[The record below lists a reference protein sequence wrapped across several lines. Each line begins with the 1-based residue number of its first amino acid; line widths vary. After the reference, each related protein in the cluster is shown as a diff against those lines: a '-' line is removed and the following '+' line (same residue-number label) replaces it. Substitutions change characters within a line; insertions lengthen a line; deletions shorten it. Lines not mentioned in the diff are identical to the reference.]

1 MEIIVSNN
9 LNEHIDLPAISLRK
23 TLEKLFGDEQ
33 YERTQHINF
42 VVKLLSSQQ
51 TDNFLVGL
59 NLDYF
64 DIDVDFDSQL
74 PTPPVIAF
82 TKKVKISD
90 LPITSY
96 INSIAQLPE
105 SQTHAKNWNI
115 LVLKAAIYLIA
126 LPELKPEL
134 FKQAHTE
141 HFNTIKRL
149 FQRFRNANKNL
160 VTEKKYQN
168 TEEYQRLWNTY
179 LQDPTLSLEQFIQY
193 LITLDKD
200 ELPEFDR
207 NLLNDI
213 RVTFNYVLKNKA
225 KIARASIGTQLQHQ
239 FLDEEQFI
247 EESVE
252 IKKSAKSKAL
262 NIETLIDEPV
272 SRQIVVN
279 PTHVTPLAAHSETI
293 QSYVLPLVAKHIQR
307 KEHLLTSSSFFPN
320 PSSVNHL
327 LKRLH
332 VDYSEHQNKSALI
345 LILAF
350 LTGNS
355 VNEWLYIESKRAK
368 KLNNRQELLHKN
380 DQFFLRSK
388 FNIFENRNFK
398 YSDSLLNQT
407 IYLDIPI
414 PNLFIED
421 LRKMD
426 SVSID
431 DIQQYLRK
439 LRQELLIPK
448 LSVVKVSSL
457 LHHTVLEKTGNKQLA
472 DLVAGIDANQS
483 SSISYCHQN
492 IPRLHAQYLDILKS
506 LCTDIVRKYESGVTT
521 SPSDS
526 TLYFGSRKA
535 PKPQVIT
542 EIFAV
547 LKFNIFS
554 QAEDDLISIFNHYNI
569 WLWHILLLFTA
580 ARPVAEFPGFL
591 KNFNLKRQILMVSD
605 KEVGGRNGFGR
616 LIPLCPFLVEEIKK
630 FLNFLEYFLIQIMM
644 SQPALSEVIQQ
655 IKMSKLPLLGIIQN
669 NDWIPLSPSSVKKFH
684 PELGLDHANWHRH
697 TARAFLTHKVSE
709 PEILALFGHELMQ
722 QEAAHPFSSLSLS
735 QFSKIADVLE
745 QMKTYFKITGVEVDV
760 LTQ

>member
-1 MEIIVSNN
+1 MSNN
-9 LNEHIDLPAISLRK
+9 LNEHIDLPVISLRK

>member
-1 MEIIVSNN
+1 MSNY
-9 LNEHIDLPAISLRK
+9 LNEYIDLPVISLQK

-33 YERTQHINF
+33 FERTQHINF

-51 TDNFLVGL
+51 ADNFLDGL

-64 DIDVDFDSQL
+64 NVDVEFQSNL
-74 PTPPVIAF
+74 PKPSLISF
-82 TKKVKISD
+82 SKKVKISN

-96 INSIAQLPE
+96 INSVAQLSA
-105 SQTHAKNWNI
+105 SQTHAQHWNI

-141 HFNTIKRL
+141 HFNTVKRL
-149 FQRFRNANKNL
+149 FQRFRTANKNL
-160 VTEKKYQN
+160 DTEKKYQN
-168 TEEYQRLWNTY
+168 TKEYQRLWSTY
-179 LQDPTLSLEQFIQY
+179 LQDPTQSLERFIQH
-193 LITLDKD
+193 LITLDTA

-213 RVTFNYVLKNKA
+213 RITFNYVLKNKA
-225 KIARASIGTQLQHQ
+225 KIARASIDTQLEHQ

-247 EESVE
+247 EESIE
-252 IKKSAKSKAL
+252 IKKGAKSKAQ
-262 NIETLIDEPV
+262 NIETLIDEPIN
-272 SRQIVVN
+272 RQIVVN
-279 PTHVTPLAAHSETI
+279 PTDVTPLAAHSETS

-345 LILAF
+345 LMLAF

-355 VNEWLYIESKRAK
+355 VNEWLYIQSKRAK
-368 KLNNRQELLHKN
+368 KLNNRQKLIYKN
-380 DQFFLRSK
+380 DQFFLNSH
-388 FNIFENRNFK
+388 FNVFENRNFE
-398 YSDSLLNQT
+398 YSDNLLNQT

-426 SVSID
+426 SVSFD

-457 LHHTVLEKTGNKQLA
+457 LHHTVLAKTGNKQLA
-472 DLVAGIDANQS
+472 DLMTGIDANQS
-483 SSISYCHQN
+483 SSVSYCHQN
-492 IPRLHAQYLDILKS
+492 IPRLHAQYVDILKS
-506 LCTDIVRKYESGVTT
+506 LCADVASTYESCV
-521 SPSDS
+521 PSLPDS
-526 TLYFGSRKA
+526 IIHFGSRKA

-554 QAEDDLISIFNHYNI
+554 QAEDDLIAIYNHYNI
-569 WLWHILLLFTA
+569 WMWHILLLFTA

-605 KEVGGRNGFGR
+605 KEVGGRNGFG
-616 LIPLCPFLVEEIKK
+616 
-630 FLNFLEYFLIQIMM
+630 
-644 SQPALSEVIQQ
+644 
-655 IKMSKLPLLGIIQN
+655 
-669 NDWIPLSPSSVKKFH
+669 
-684 PELGLDHANWHRH
+684 
-697 TARAFLTHKVSE
+697 
-709 PEILALFGHELMQ
+709 
-722 QEAAHPFSSLSLS
+722 
-735 QFSKIADVLE
+735 
-745 QMKTYFKITGVEVDV
+745 
-760 LTQ
+760 

>member
-1 MEIIVSNN
+1 MSND
-9 LNEHIDLPAISLRK
+9 LNEHFDLPMISIKR
-23 TLEKLFGDEQ
+23 TIEKLFGDEQ
-33 YERTQHINF
+33 FERAQHINF
-42 VVKLLSSQQ
+42 VIELLSSQH
-51 TDNFLVGL
+51 TDNCLDGL
-59 NLDYF
+59 NLDCF
-64 DIDVDFDSQL
+64 DIDVEFQSNL
-74 PTPPVIAF
+74 PKPSVISF
-82 TKKVKISD
+82 SKKVKISD

-96 INSIAQLPE
+96 INSISQLSE

-141 HFNTIKRL
+141 HFNTVKRL
-149 FQRFRNANKNL
+149 FQRFRTANKNL
-160 VTEKKYQN
+160 DTEKKYQN
-168 TEEYQRLWNTY
+168 TQEYQRLWSTY
-179 LQDPTLSLEQFIQY
+179 LQDPTQSLEQFIQH
-193 LITLDKD
+193 LITLDTD

-213 RVTFNYVLKNKA
+213 RITFNYVLKNKA
-225 KIARASIGTQLQHQ
+225 KIARASIDTQLQHQ

-247 EESVE
+247 EESIE
-252 IKKSAKSKAL
+252 IKKGAKSKAL
-262 NIETLIDEPV
+262 NIETLIDEPIN
-272 SRQIVVN
+272 RQIVVN
-279 PTHVTPLAAHSETI
+279 PTDVTPLAAHSETS

-345 LILAF
+345 LMLAF

-355 VNEWLYIESKRAK
+355 VNEWLYIQSKRAK
-368 KLNNRQELLHKN
+368 KLNNRQKLIYKN
-380 DQFFLRSK
+380 DQVFLNSH
-388 FNIFENRNFK
+388 FNVFENRNFE
-398 YSDSLLNQT
+398 YSDNLLNQT

-426 SVSID
+426 SVSFD

-457 LHHTVLEKTGNKQLA
+457 LHHTVLAKTGNKQLA
-472 DLVAGIDANQS
+472 DLITGIDANQS
-483 SSISYCHQN
+483 SSVSYCHQN
-492 IPRLHAQYLDILKS
+492 IPRLHAQYIDILKS
-506 LCTDIVRKYESGVTT
+506 LCADVASIYESYTAIT
-521 SPSDS
+521 PPDEN
-526 TLYFGSRKA
+526 LNFGSRKA
-535 PKPQVIT
+535 PKPQIIT

-554 QAEDDLISIFNHYNI
+554 QAEDDLIAIYNHYNI
-569 WLWHILLLFTA
+569 WMWHILLLFTA

-605 KEVGGRNGFGR
+605 KEAGGRNGFGR
-616 LIPLCPFLVEEIKK
+616 LIPLCSFLVEEIKK
-630 FLNFLEYFLIQIMM
+630 FLKFLEYFSTQIMM
-644 SQPALSEVIQQ
+644 SHPALNGVIQQ
-655 IKMSKLPLLGIIQN
+655 IEASKLPFLGIIQ
-669 NDWIPLSPSSVKKFH
+669 DDEWKPLSPSTVKNFH

-697 TARAFLTHKVSE
+697 TARAFLTHKITE

-745 QMKTYFKITGVEVDV
+745 QMKTYFKITGVEAHVI
-760 LTQ
+760 TQ

>member
-1 MEIIVSNN
+1 MSNN

>member
-1 MEIIVSNN
+1 MSND
-9 LNEHIDLPAISLRK
+9 LNEHFDLPMISIKR
-23 TLEKLFGDEQ
+23 TIEKLFGDEQ
-33 YERTQHINF
+33 FERAQHINF
-42 VVKLLSSQQ
+42 VIELLSSQQ
-51 TDNFLVGL
+51 TDNCLDGL
-59 NLDYF
+59 NLDCF
-64 DIDVDFDSQL
+64 DIDVEFQSNL
-74 PTPPVIAF
+74 PKPSVISF
-82 TKKVKISD
+82 NKKVKISD

-96 INSIAQLPE
+96 VNSISQLSE

-126 LPELKPEL
+126 LPELKPDL
-134 FKQAHTE
+134 FKQAHAE
-141 HFNTIKRL
+141 HFNTVKRL
-149 FQRFRNANKNL
+149 FQRFRTANKNL
-160 VTEKKYQN
+160 DTEKKYHN
-168 TEEYQRLWNTY
+168 TEEYKRLWNVY
-179 LQDPTLSLEQFIQY
+179 LKDLTLSLEQFIQH
-193 LITLDKD
+193 LITLDTD

-213 RVTFNYVLKNKA
+213 RITFNYVLKNKA
-225 KIARASIGTQLQHQ
+225 KIARASIDTQLQYQ

-247 EESVE
+247 EESIE
-252 IKKSAKSKAL
+252 IKKGASPKAL
-262 NIETLIDEPV
+262 SIETLIDEPLH
-272 SRQIVVN
+272 RQIVVN
-279 PTHVTPLAAHSETI
+279 PTDVTPLAAHSETSQNYI
-293 QSYVLPLVAKHIQR
+293 LPLVAKHIQR

-320 PSSVNHL
+320 PSSMNHL

-345 LILAF
+345 LMLAF

-355 VNEWLYIESKRAK
+355 VNEWLYIQSKRAK
-368 KLNNRQELLHKN
+368 KLNNRQKLIYKN
-380 DQFFLRSK
+380 DQFFLNSH
-388 FNIFENRNFK
+388 FNVFENRNFA
-398 YSDSLLNQT
+398 YSDNLLNQT

-426 SVSID
+426 SVSFD

-457 LHHTVLEKTGNKQLA
+457 LHHTVLAKTGNKQLA
-472 DLVAGIDANQS
+472 DLITGIDANQS
-483 SSISYCHQN
+483 SSVSYCHQN
-492 IPRLHAQYLDILKS
+492 IPRLHAQYIDILKS
-506 LCTDIVRKYESGVTT
+506 LCADVASTYESCV
-521 SPSDS
+521 PSLPAS
-526 TLYFGSRKA
+526 IIHFGSRKA

-554 QAEDDLISIFNHYNI
+554 QAEDDLIAIYNHYNI
-569 WLWHILLLFTA
+569 WMWHILLLFTA

-616 LIPLCPFLVEEIKK
+616 LIPLCSFLVEEIKK

>member
-1 MEIIVSNN
+1 MSEYSPNHQNAADIPRVS
-9 LNEHIDLPAISLRK
+9 LK
-23 TLEKLFGDEQ
+23 QTLEKLFGNEQ
-33 YERTQHINF
+33 FNRAEHIQYIAD
-42 VVKLLSSQQ
+42 LLTLHP
-51 TDNFLVGL
+51 TDQYLKEL
-59 NLDYF
+59 NLDLL
-64 DIDVDFDSQL
+64 DFDLQTNSVVARPAAL
-74 PTPPVIAF
+74 VSSRKHTVSATPV
-82 TKKVKISD
+82 TWYV
-90 LPITSY
+90 
-96 INSIAQLPE
+96 NSIAQL
-105 SQTHAKNWNI
+105 AKSEENALTWNI

-126 LPELKPEL
+126 LPELKPDL
-134 FKQAHTE
+134 FKQAHAE
-141 HFNTIKRL
+141 HFNTVKRL
-149 FQRFRNANKNL
+149 FQRFRTANKNL
-160 VTEKKYQN
+160 DTEKKYHN
-168 TEEYQRLWNTY
+168 TEEYKRLWKVY
-179 LQDPTLSLEQFIQY
+179 LKDLTLSLEQFIQH
-193 LITLDKD
+193 LITLDTD

-213 RVTFNYVLKNKA
+213 RITFNYVLKNKA
-225 KIARASIGTQLQHQ
+225 KIARASIDTQLQHQ

-247 EESVE
+247 EESIE
-252 IKKSAKSKAL
+252 IKKGAKSKAL
-262 NIETLIDEPV
+262 NIETLIDEPIN
-272 SRQIVVN
+272 RQIVVN
-279 PTHVTPLAAHSETI
+279 PTHVTPLAAHSETS

-307 KEHLLTSSSFFPN
+307 KEHLLTSSGFFPN

-345 LILAF
+345 LMLAF

-355 VNEWLYIESKRAK
+355 VNEWLYIQSKRAK
-368 KLNNRQELLHKN
+368 NLNNRQKLIHKN
-380 DQFFLRSK
+380 DQFFLSSK
-388 FNIFENRNFK
+388 FNVFENRDFE
-398 YSDSLLNQT
+398 YSKSLLNQT

-426 SVSID
+426 SVSFE

-457 LHHTVLEKTGNKQLA
+457 LHHTVLAKTGNKQLA
-472 DLVAGIDANQS
+472 DLITGIDANQS
-483 SSISYCHQN
+483 SSVSYCHQN
-492 IPRLHAQYLDILKS
+492 IPQLHAQYVDILKS
-506 LCTDIVRKYESGVTT
+506 LCADVANTYESCV
-521 SPSDS
+521 PSLPDS
-526 TLYFGSRKA
+526 IIHFGSRKA

-554 QAEDDLISIFNHYNI
+554 QAEDDLIAIYNHYNI
-569 WLWHILLLFTA
+569 WMWHTLLLFTA

-616 LIPLCPFLVEEIKK
+616 LIPLCSFLVEEIKK
-630 FLNFLEYFLIQIMM
+630 FLKFLEYFSTQIMM
-644 SQPALSEVIQQ
+644 SHPALSDVIQQ
-655 IKMSKLPLLGIIQN
+655 IEASKLPFLGIIQ
-669 NDWIPLSPSSVKKFH
+669 DDEWKPLSPSTVKDFH

-697 TARAFLTHKVSE
+697 TARAFLTHKITE

-735 QFSKIADVLE
+735 QFSKIANVLE
-745 QMKTYFKITGVEVDV
+745 QMKDQFKISGIEVNV
-760 LTQ
+760 IIQ

>member
-1 MEIIVSNN
+1 MICQ
-9 LNEHIDLPAISLRK
+9 LFHCKK

-33 YERTQHINF
+33 FERTQHINF
-42 VVKLLSSQQ
+42 VLKLLSSQQ

-64 DIDVDFDSQL
+64 DIDIEFDSQL
-74 PTPPVIAF
+74 PTPPVIPF
-82 TKKVKISD
+82 TKKVKVSD
-90 LPITSY
+90 LSITSY
-96 INSIAQLPE
+96 INSIAQLPA
-105 SQTHAKNWNI
+105 SHTHAKNWNI

-141 HFNTIKRL
+141 HFNTVKRL
-149 FQRFRNANKNL
+149 FQRFRTANKNL
-160 VTEKKYQN
+160 DTEKKYQN
-168 TEEYQRLWNTY
+168 TQEYQRLWSTY
-179 LQDPTLSLEQFIQY
+179 LQDPTQSLEQFIQH
-193 LITLDKD
+193 LITLDTH

-213 RVTFNYVLKNKA
+213 RITFNYILKNKA
-225 KIARASIGTQLQHQ
+225 KIARASIDTQLQHQ

-247 EESVE
+247 EESIE
-252 IKKSAKSKAL
+252 IKKGAKSKAL
-262 NIETLIDEPV
+262 NIETLIDEPIN
-272 SRQIVVN
+272 RQIVVN
-279 PTHVTPLAAHSETI
+279 PTDVTPLAAYSETS

-332 VDYSEHQNKSALI
+332 MDYSEHQNKSALI

-472 DLVAGIDANQS
+472 DLVTGIDANQS
-483 SSISYCHQN
+483 SSVSYCHQN

>member
-1 MEIIVSNN
+1 MSND
-9 LNEHIDLPAISLRK
+9 LNEHFDLPMISIKR
-23 TLEKLFGDEQ
+23 TIEKLFGDEQ
-33 YERTQHINF
+33 FERAQHINF
-42 VVKLLSSQQ
+42 VIKLLSSQQ
-51 TDNFLVGL
+51 TDNCLDGL
-59 NLDYF
+59 NLDCF
-64 DIDVDFDSQL
+64 DIDVEFQSNL
-74 PTPPVIAF
+74 PKPSVISF
-82 TKKVKISD
+82 NKKVKISD

-96 INSIAQLPE
+96 VNSISQLSE

-134 FKQAHTE
+134 FKQAYTE

-160 VTEKKYQN
+160 DTEKKYQN
-168 TEEYQRLWNTY
+168 TEEYKRLWNVY
-179 LQDPTLSLEQFIQY
+179 LKDLTLSLEQFIQH
-193 LITLDKD
+193 LITLDTD

-213 RVTFNYVLKNKA
+213 RITFNYVLKNKA
-225 KIARASIGTQLQHQ
+225 KIARASIDTQLQYQ

-247 EESVE
+247 EESIE
-252 IKKSAKSKAL
+252 IKKGASPKAL
-262 NIETLIDEPV
+262 SIETLIDEPLH
-272 SRQIVVN
+272 RQIVVN
-279 PTHVTPLAAHSETI
+279 PTDVTPLAAHSETSQNYI
-293 QSYVLPLVAKHIQR
+293 LPLVAKHIQR

-320 PSSVNHL
+320 PSSMNHL

-345 LILAF
+345 LMLAF

-355 VNEWLYIESKRAK
+355 VNEWLYIQSKRAK
-368 KLNNRQELLHKN
+368 KLNNRQKLIYKN
-380 DQFFLRSK
+380 DQFFLNSH
-388 FNIFENRNFK
+388 FNVFENRNFE
-398 YSDSLLNQT
+398 YSDNLLNQT

-426 SVSID
+426 SVSFD

-457 LHHTVLEKTGNKQLA
+457 LHHTVLAKTGNKQLA
-472 DLVAGIDANQS
+472 DLITGIDANQS
-483 SSISYCHQN
+483 SSVSYCHQN
-492 IPRLHAQYLDILKS
+492 IPRLHAQYIDILKS
-506 LCTDIVRKYESGVTT
+506 LCADVASTYESCV
-521 SPSDS
+521 PSLPDS
-526 TLYFGSRKA
+526 ITDFGSRKA

-554 QAEDDLISIFNHYNI
+554 QAEDDLILIFNHYNI

-616 LIPLCPFLVEEIKK
+616 LIPLCSFLVEEIKK
-630 FLNFLEYFLIQIMM
+630 FLKFLEYFSIQIAMNY
-644 SQPALSEVIQQ
+644 PLLSDVIQQ
-655 IKMSKLPLLGIIQN
+655 IETSKLPLLGIIQN
-669 NDWIPLSPSSVKKFH
+669 NKWTPLRPSTVKDLY
-684 PELGLDHANWHRH
+684 PELGLAHENWHRH
-697 TARAFLTHKVSE
+697 TARAFLTHKFSE

-745 QMKTYFKITGVEVDV
+745 QMKTYFKITGVEAHVI
-760 LTQ
+760 TQ

>member
-1 MEIIVSNN
+1 MFNE
-9 LNEHIDLPAISLRK
+9 LNEHIDLPVISLQK
-23 TLEKLFGDEQ
+23 TIEKLFGDEQ
-33 YERTQHINF
+33 YERAQHINF
-42 VVKLLSSQQ
+42 VIELLSSQQ
-51 TDNFLVGL
+51 TDNFLDGL

-64 DIDVDFDSQL
+64 DIDVEFDSQL
-74 PTPPVIAF
+74 PKPAVIAF

-96 INSIAQLPE
+96 INSITQLSEAQI
-105 SQTHAKNWNI
+105 HAQHWNI

-141 HFNTIKRL
+141 HFNTVKRL
-149 FQRFRNANKNL
+149 FQRFRTANKNL
-160 VTEKKYQN
+160 DIEKKYQN
-168 TEEYQRLWNTY
+168 TEEYQRLWSTY
-179 LQDPTLSLEQFIQY
+179 LQDPTQSLEQFIQH
-193 LITLDKD
+193 LITLDTD

-213 RVTFNYVLKNKA
+213 RITFNYVLKNKA
-225 KIARASIGTQLQHQ
+225 KIARASIDTQLQHQ

-247 EESVE
+247 EESIE
-252 IKKSAKSKAL
+252 IKKGAKSKAL
-262 NIETLIDEPV
+262 NIETLIDEPIN
-272 SRQIVVN
+272 RQIVVN
-279 PTHVTPLAAHSETI
+279 PTDVTPLAAHSETS

-345 LILAF
+345 LMLAF

-355 VNEWLYIESKRAK
+355 VNEWLYIQSKRAK
-368 KLNNRQELLHKN
+368 NLNNRQKMINKN
-380 DQFFLRSK
+380 DQFFLSSK
-388 FNIFENRNFK
+388 FNVFENRDFE
-398 YSDSLLNQT
+398 YSTSLLNQT

-426 SVSID
+426 SVSFD

-448 LSVVKVSSL
+448 LSVIKVSSL
-457 LHHTVLEKTGNKQLA
+457 LHHTVLAKTGNKQLA
-472 DLVAGIDANQS
+472 DLITGIDANQS
-483 SSISYCHQN
+483 SSVSYCHQN
-492 IPRLHAQYLDILKS
+492 ILRLHAQYIDILKS
-506 LCTDIVRKYESGVTT
+506 LCADVASIYESYTAIT
-521 SPSDS
+521 PPDEN
-526 TLYFGSRKA
+526 LNFGSRKA
-535 PKPQVIT
+535 PKPKVIT
-542 EIFAV
+542 DIFAV

-569 WLWHILLLFTA
+569 WMWHILLLFTA

-591 KNFNLKRQILMVSD
+591 KNFNLNRKILMVSD

-616 LIPLCPFLVEEIKK
+616 VIPLCPFLVEEIKK
-630 FLNFLEYFLIQIMM
+630 FLNFLEYFSIQIMM
-644 SQPALSEVIQQ
+644 NHSHLHDLIQQ
-655 IKMSKLPLLGIIQN
+655 IKKSKLPLLGIIQDN
-669 NDWIPLSPSSVKKFH
+669 EWTPLSPSKVKAFN
-684 PELGLDHANWHRH
+684 PVLGLDHANWHRH
-697 TARAFLTHKVSE
+697 TARAFLTHKIAE

-745 QMKTYFKITGVEVDV
+745 QMKSHFKISGIEVHV
-760 LTQ
+760 ITQ

>member
-1 MEIIVSNN
+1 MSND
-9 LNEHIDLPAISLRK
+9 LNEHIDLTVISLQK

-33 YERTQHINF
+33 FERTQHINF
-42 VVKLLSSQQ
+42 VLKLLSSQQ

-64 DIDVDFDSQL
+64 DIDIKFDSQL
-74 PTPPVIAF
+74 PTPPVIPF

-96 INSIAQLPE
+96 VNSISQLSE

-126 LPELKPEL
+126 LPELKPDL

-141 HFNTIKRL
+141 HFNTVKRL
-149 FQRFRNANKNL
+149 FQRFRTANKNL
-160 VTEKKYQN
+160 DTEKKYQN
-168 TEEYQRLWNTY
+168 TQEYQRLWSTY
-179 LQDPTLSLEQFIQY
+179 LQDPTQSLEQFIQH
-193 LITLDKD
+193 LITLDTD

-213 RVTFNYVLKNKA
+213 RITFNYILKNKA
-225 KIARASIGTQLQHQ
+225 KIARASIDTQLQHQ

-247 EESVE
+247 EESIE
-252 IKKSAKSKAL
+252 IKKGAKSKAL
-262 NIETLIDEPV
+262 NIETLIDEPIN
-272 SRQIVVN
+272 RQIVVN
-279 PTHVTPLAAHSETI
+279 PTDVTPLAAHSETSQI
-293 QSYVLPLVAKHIQR
+293 YVLPLVAKHIQR

-345 LILAF
+345 LMLAF

-355 VNEWLYIESKRAK
+355 VNEWLYIQSKRAK
-368 KLNNRQELLHKN
+368 KLNNRQKLIYKN
-380 DQFFLRSK
+380 DQVFLNSH
-388 FNIFENRNFK
+388 FNVFENRNFE
-398 YSDSLLNQT
+398 YSDNLLNQT

-426 SVSID
+426 SVSFD

-457 LHHTVLEKTGNKQLA
+457 LHHTVLAKTGNKQLA
-472 DLVAGIDANQS
+472 DLITGIDANQS

-492 IPRLHAQYLDILKS
+492 IPRLHAQYIDILKS
-506 LCTDIVRKYESGVTT
+506 LCADVASIYESYTAIT
-521 SPSDS
+521 PPDEN
-526 TLYFGSRKA
+526 LNFGSRKA
-535 PKPQVIT
+535 PKPQIIT

-554 QAEDDLISIFNHYNI
+554 QAEDDLIAIYNHYNI
-569 WLWHILLLFTA
+569 WMWHILLLFTA

-616 LIPLCPFLVEEIKK
+616 LIPLCSFLVEEIKK
-630 FLNFLEYFLIQIMM
+630 FLKFLEYFSTQIMM
-644 SQPALSEVIQQ
+644 SHPALNDVIQQ
-655 IKMSKLPLLGIIQN
+655 IEASKLPFLGINQ
-669 NDWIPLSPSSVKKFH
+669 DDEWKPLSPSTVKNFH

-697 TARAFLTHKVSE
+697 TARAFLTHKITE

-735 QFSKIADVLE
+735 QFSKIANVLE
-745 QMKTYFKITGVEVDV
+745 QMKDQFKISGIEVHV
-760 LTQ
+760 IIQ

>member
-1 MEIIVSNN
+1 MSNS
-9 LNEHIDLPAISLRK
+9 LNEYIDLPVISLQK

-33 YERTQHINF
+33 FERTQHINF
-42 VVKLLSSQQ
+42 VLKLLSSQQ

-64 DIDVDFDSQL
+64 DIDIEFDSQL
-74 PTPPVIAF
+74 PTPPVIPF
-82 TKKVKISD
+82 TKKVKVSD
-90 LPITSY
+90 LSITSY
-96 INSIAQLPE
+96 INSIAQLPA
-105 SQTHAKNWNI
+105 SHTHAKNWNI

-141 HFNTIKRL
+141 HFNTVKRL
-149 FQRFRNANKNL
+149 FQRFRTANKNL
-160 VTEKKYQN
+160 DTEKKYQN
-168 TEEYQRLWNTY
+168 TQEYQRLWSTY
-179 LQDPTLSLEQFIQY
+179 LQDPTQSLEQFIQH
-193 LITLDKD
+193 LITLDTH

-213 RVTFNYVLKNKA
+213 RITFNYILKNKA
-225 KIARASIGTQLQHQ
+225 KIARASIDTQLQHQ

-247 EESVE
+247 EESIE
-252 IKKSAKSKAL
+252 IKKGAKSKAL
-262 NIETLIDEPV
+262 NIETLIDEPIN
-272 SRQIVVN
+272 RQIVVN
-279 PTHVTPLAAHSETI
+279 PTDVTPLAAYSETS

-332 VDYSEHQNKSALI
+332 MDYSEHQNKSALI

-472 DLVAGIDANQS
+472 DLVTGIDANQS

>member
-1 MEIIVSNN
+1 MSNY
-9 LNEHIDLPAISLRK
+9 LNEYIDLPVISLQK

-33 YERTQHINF
+33 FERTQHINF

-51 TDNFLVGL
+51 ADNFLDGL

-64 DIDVDFDSQL
+64 NVDVEFQSNL
-74 PTPPVIAF
+74 PKPSLISF
-82 TKKVKISD
+82 SKKVKISN

-96 INSIAQLPE
+96 INSVAQLSA
-105 SQTHAKNWNI
+105 SQTHAQHWNI

-141 HFNTIKRL
+141 HFNTVKRL
-149 FQRFRNANKNL
+149 FQRFRTANKNL
-160 VTEKKYQN
+160 DTEKKYQN
-168 TEEYQRLWNTY
+168 TKEYQRLWSTY
-179 LQDPTLSLEQFIQY
+179 LQDPTQSLERFIQH
-193 LITLDKD
+193 LITLDTA

-213 RVTFNYVLKNKA
+213 RITFNYVLKNKA
-225 KIARASIGTQLQHQ
+225 KIARASIDTQLEHQ

-247 EESVE
+247 EESIE
-252 IKKSAKSKAL
+252 IKKGAKSKAQ
-262 NIETLIDEPV
+262 NIETLIDEPIN
-272 SRQIVVN
+272 RQIVVN
-279 PTHVTPLAAHSETI
+279 PTDVTPLAAHSETS

-345 LILAF
+345 LMLAF

-355 VNEWLYIESKRAK
+355 VNEWLYIQSKRAK
-368 KLNNRQELLHKN
+368 KLNNRQKLIYKN
-380 DQFFLRSK
+380 DQFFLNSH
-388 FNIFENRNFK
+388 FNVFENRNFE
-398 YSDSLLNQT
+398 YSDNLLNQT

-426 SVSID
+426 SVSFD

-457 LHHTVLEKTGNKQLA
+457 LHHTVLAKTGNKQLA
-472 DLVAGIDANQS
+472 DLMTGIDANQS
-483 SSISYCHQN
+483 SSVSYCHQN
-492 IPRLHAQYLDILKS
+492 IPRLHAQYVDILKS
-506 LCTDIVRKYESGVTT
+506 LCADVASTYESCV
-521 SPSDS
+521 PSLPDS
-526 TLYFGSRKA
+526 IIHFGSRKA

-554 QAEDDLISIFNHYNI
+554 QAEDDLIAIYNHYSI
-569 WLWHILLLFTA
+569 WMWHILLLFTA

-616 LIPLCPFLVEEIKK
+616 LIPLCSFLVEEIKK
-630 FLNFLEYFLIQIMM
+630 FLKFLEYFSTQIMM
-644 SQPALSEVIQQ
+644 SHPALSDVIQQ
-655 IKMSKLPLLGIIQN
+655 IEASKLPFLGIIQ
-669 NDWIPLSPSSVKKFH
+669 DDEWKPLSPSTVKNFH

-697 TARAFLTHKVSE
+697 TARAFLTHKITE

-745 QMKTYFKITGVEVDV
+745 QMKTYFKITGVEAHVI
-760 LTQ
+760 TQ

>member
-1 MEIIVSNN
+1 MSND
-9 LNEHIDLPAISLRK
+9 LNEHIDLPVISLQK

-33 YERTQHINF
+33 FERTQHINF

-64 DIDVDFDSQL
+64 DIDVEFDSQL
-74 PTPPVIAF
+74 PTPPVIPF

-96 INSIAQLPE
+96 INSIAQLPA
-105 SQTHAKNWNI
+105 SHTHAKNWNI

-141 HFNTIKRL
+141 HFNTVKRL
-149 FQRFRNANKNL
+149 FQRFRTANKNL
-160 VTEKKYQN
+160 DTEKKYQN

-179 LQDPTLSLEQFIQY
+179 LQDLTLSLEQFIQH

-213 RVTFNYVLKNKA
+213 RITFNYILKNKA
-225 KIARASIGTQLQHQ
+225 KIARASIDTQLQHQ

-247 EESVE
+247 EESIE
-252 IKKSAKSKAL
+252 IRKGAKSKAL

-272 SRQIVVN
+272 DRQIVVD
-279 PTHVTPLAAHSETI
+279 PIRVTPLAAHSETS

-320 PSSVNHL
+320 PSSVEHL

-332 VDYSEHQNKSALI
+332 LDYSEHQNKSALI
-345 LILAF
+345 LMLTF

-355 VNEWLYIESKRAK
+355 VNEWLYIQSKKRAK
-368 KLNNRQELLHKN
+368 NLNTRQKLIHKN
-380 DQFFLRSK
+380 DQFFLSSK
-388 FNIFENRNFK
+388 FNVFENRDFE
-398 YSDSLLNQT
+398 YSDNLLNQT

-426 SVSID
+426 SVSLD
-431 DIQQYLRK
+431 EIQQYLRK
-439 LRQELLIPK
+439 LRQELFIPK

-457 LHHTVLEKTGNKQLA
+457 LHHTVLAKTGNKQLA
-472 DLVAGIDANQS
+472 DLITGIDANQS

-492 IPRLHAQYLDILKS
+492 IPQLYAQYIDILKS
-506 LCTDIVRKYESGVTT
+506 LCTDVASAYESYATI
-521 SPSDS
+521 SLSDAN
-526 TLYFGSRKA
+526 LNFGSRKA
-535 PKPQVIT
+535 PKSQVVT
-542 EIFAV
+542 EIFSV

-554 QAEDDLISIFNHYNI
+554 QAENDLISIFNHYNI

-591 KNFNLKRQILMVSD
+591 KSFNLKRQILMVSD

-616 LIPLCPFLVEEIKK
+616 LIPLCPFLVEEIRK
-630 FLNFLEYFLIQIMM
+630 FLHFLESFSTQILI
-644 SQPALSEVIQQ
+644 SQPALSDVIQQ
-655 IKMSKLPLLGIIQN
+655 IKMSELPLLGIIQN
-669 NDWIPLSPSSVKKFH
+669 NDWIPLRPSLVKKFH

-697 TARAFLTHKVSE
+697 TARAFLTYRSAE

-722 QEAAHPFSSLSLS
+722 QEAAHPLSSLSLF
-735 QFSKIADVLE
+735 QFSKIANVLE
-745 QMKTYFKITGVEVDV
+745 QMKTYFKITGIEVDV

>member
-1 MEIIVSNN
+1 VSND
-9 LNEHIDLPAISLRK
+9 LNENIDLPVISLQK

-33 YERTQHINF
+33 FERTQHINF

-51 TDNFLVGL
+51 TDNFLDGL

-64 DIDVDFDSQL
+64 NVDVEFQSNL
-74 PTPPVIAF
+74 PKPSLISF
-82 TKKVKISD
+82 SKKVKISN

-96 INSIAQLPE
+96 INSVAQLSA
-105 SQTHAKNWNI
+105 SQTHAQHWNI

-141 HFNTIKRL
+141 HFNTVKRL
-149 FQRFRNANKNL
+149 FQRFRTANKNL
-160 VTEKKYQN
+160 DTEKKYQN
-168 TEEYQRLWNTY
+168 TKEYQRLWSTY
-179 LQDPTLSLEQFIQY
+179 LQDPTQSLERFIQH
-193 LITLDKD
+193 LITLDTA

-213 RVTFNYVLKNKA
+213 RITFNYVLKNKA
-225 KIARASIGTQLQHQ
+225 KIARASIDTQLEHQ

-247 EESVE
+247 EESIE
-252 IKKSAKSKAL
+252 IKKGASPKAL
-262 NIETLIDEPV
+262 SIETLIDEPLH
-272 SRQIVVN
+272 RQIVVN
-279 PTHVTPLAAHSETI
+279 PTQATPLAAHSETSQNYI
-293 QSYVLPLVAKHIQR
+293 LPLVAKHIQR

-320 PSSVNHL
+320 PSSMNHL

-345 LILAF
+345 LMLAF

-355 VNEWLYIESKRAK
+355 VNEWLYIQKSKRAK
-368 KLNNRQELLHKN
+368 KLNNRQKLIYKN
-380 DQFFLRSK
+380 DQFFLNSH
-388 FNIFENRNFK
+388 FNVFENRNFE
-398 YSDSLLNQT
+398 YSDNLLNQT

-421 LRKMD
+421 LRKME
-426 SVSID
+426 SVSFNE
-431 DIQQYLRK
+431 IQQYLRR
-439 LRQELLIPK
+439 LRQELFIPK

-457 LHHTVLEKTGNKQLA
+457 LHHTILSKTGNKQLA
-472 DLVAGIDANQS
+472 DLMTGIDANQS
-483 SSISYCHQN
+483 SSVSYCHQN
-492 IPRLHAQYLDILKS
+492 IPRLHAQYVDILKS
-506 LCTDIVRKYESGVTT
+506 LCADVASTYESCV
-521 SPSDS
+521 PSLPDS
-526 TLYFGSRKA
+526 IIHFGSRKA

-554 QAEDDLISIFNHYNI
+554 QAEDDLIAIYNHYNI
-569 WLWHILLLFTA
+569 WMWHILLLFTA

-616 LIPLCPFLVEEIKK
+616 LIPLCSFLVEEIKK
-630 FLNFLEYFLIQIMM
+630 FLKFLEYFSIQIAMNY
-644 SQPALSEVIQQ
+644 PLLNDVIQQ
-655 IKMSKLPLLGIIQN
+655 IETSKLPLLGIIQN
-669 NDWIPLSPSSVKKFH
+669 NKWTPLRPSTVKDLY
-684 PELGLDHANWHRH
+684 PELGLAHENWHRH
-697 TARAFLTHKVSE
+697 TARAFLTHKFSE

-745 QMKTYFKITGVEVDV
+745 QMKTYFKITGVEAHVI
-760 LTQ
+760 TQ

>member
-1 MEIIVSNN
+1 MSESNPSRQNAADIPRVS
-9 LNEHIDLPAISLRK
+9 LK
-23 TLEKLFGDEQ
+23 QTLEKLFGDEQ
-33 YERTQHINF
+33 LNRAEHIQYIAD
-42 VVKLLSSQQ
+42 VLVSQP
-51 TDNFLVGL
+51 TDQYLEGL
-59 NLDYF
+59 NLDLL
-64 DIDVDFDSQL
+64 DFDLQTNSVVARPAAL
-74 PTPPVIAF
+74 VSSRKHTVSATPV
-82 TKKVKISD
+82 TWYV
-90 LPITSY
+90 
-96 INSIAQLPE
+96 NSIAQL
-105 SQTHAKNWNI
+105 AKSEENALTWNI

-126 LPELKPEL
+126 LPELKPDL
-134 FKQAHTE
+134 FKQAHAE
-141 HFNTIKRL
+141 HFNTVKRL
-149 FQRFRNANKNL
+149 FQRFRTANKNL
-160 VTEKKYQN
+160 DTEKKYQN
-168 TEEYQRLWNTY
+168 TEEYQRLWSTY
-179 LQDPTLSLEQFIQY
+179 LQDPTQSLEQFIQH
-193 LITLDKD
+193 LITLDTD

-213 RVTFNYVLKNKA
+213 RITFNYILKNKA
-225 KIARASIGTQLQHQ
+225 KIARASIDTQLQHQ

-247 EESVE
+247 EESIE
-252 IKKSAKSKAL
+252 IKKGAKSKAL
-262 NIETLIDEPV
+262 NIETLIDEPIN
-272 SRQIVVN
+272 RQIVVN
-279 PTHVTPLAAHSETI
+279 PTDVTPLAAHSETS

-345 LILAF
+345 LMLAF

-355 VNEWLYIESKRAK
+355 VNEWLYIQSKRAK
-368 KLNNRQELLHKN
+368 NLNNRQKLIHKN
-380 DQFFLRSK
+380 DQFFLSSK
-388 FNIFENRNFK
+388 FNVFENRDFE
-398 YSDSLLNQT
+398 YSKSLLNQT

-426 SVSID
+426 SVSFD

-457 LHHTVLEKTGNKQLA
+457 LHHMVLAKTGNKQLA
-472 DLVAGIDANQS
+472 DLITGIDANQS

-492 IPRLHAQYLDILKS
+492 IPRLHAQYVDILKS
-506 LCTDIVRKYESGVTT
+506 LCADIASTYESCVP
-521 SPSDS
+521 SPPDS
-526 TLYFGSRKA
+526 IIHFGSRKA
-535 PKPQVIT
+535 PKPQIIT

-554 QAEDDLISIFNHYNI
+554 QAEDDLIAIYNHYNI
-569 WLWHILLLFTA
+569 WMWHILLLFTA

-616 LIPLCPFLVEEIKK
+616 LIPLCSFLVEEIKK
-630 FLNFLEYFLIQIMM
+630 FLKFLEYFSTQIMM
-644 SQPALSEVIQQ
+644 SHPALNGVIQQ
-655 IKMSKLPLLGIIQN
+655 IEASKLPFLGIIQ
-669 NDWIPLSPSSVKKFH
+669 DDEWKPLSPSTVKNFH

-697 TARAFLTHKVSE
+697 TARAFLTHKITE

-735 QFSKIADVLE
+735 QFSKIANVLE
-745 QMKTYFKITGVEVDV
+745 QMKDQFKISGIEVHV
-760 LTQ
+760 IIQ

>member
-51 TDNFLVGL
+51 TDNCLDGL
-59 NLDYF
+59 NLDCF
-64 DIDVDFDSQL
+64 DIDIEFQSNL
-74 PTPPVIAF
+74 PKPSVISF
-82 TKKVKISD
+82 SKKVKISD

-96 INSIAQLPE
+96 VNSISQLSE

-472 DLVAGIDANQS
+472 DLVTGIDANQS

>member
-1 MEIIVSNN
+1 MSND
-9 LNEHIDLPAISLRK
+9 LNEHIDLPVISLQK

-33 YERTQHINF
+33 FERTQHINF

-51 TDNFLVGL
+51 ADNFLGGL

-64 DIDVDFDSQL
+64 NVDVEFQSNL
-74 PTPPVIAF
+74 PKPSLISF
-82 TKKVKISD
+82 SKKVKISN

-96 INSIAQLPE
+96 INSVAQLSA
-105 SQTHAKNWNI
+105 SQTHAQHWNI

-141 HFNTIKRL
+141 HFNTVKRL
-149 FQRFRNANKNL
+149 FQRFRTANKNL
-160 VTEKKYQN
+160 DTEKKYQN
-168 TEEYQRLWNTY
+168 TKEYQRLWSTY
-179 LQDPTLSLEQFIQY
+179 LQDPTQSLERFIQH
-193 LITLDKD
+193 LITLDTA

-213 RVTFNYVLKNKA
+213 RITFNYVLKNKA
-225 KIARASIGTQLQHQ
+225 KIARASIDTQLEHQ

-247 EESVE
+247 EESIE
-252 IKKSAKSKAL
+252 IKKGASPKAL
-262 NIETLIDEPV
+262 SIETLIDEPLH
-272 SRQIVVN
+272 RQIVVN
-279 PTHVTPLAAHSETI
+279 PTQVTPLAAHSETSQNYI
-293 QSYVLPLVAKHIQR
+293 LPLVAKHIQR

-320 PSSVNHL
+320 PSSMNHL

-345 LILAF
+345 LMLAF

-355 VNEWLYIESKRAK
+355 VNEWLYIQKSKRAK
-368 KLNNRQELLHKN
+368 KLNNRQKLIYKN
-380 DQFFLRSK
+380 DQFFLNSH
-388 FNIFENRNFK
+388 FNVFENRNFE
-398 YSDSLLNQT
+398 YSDNLLNQT

-421 LRKMD
+421 LRKME
-426 SVSID
+426 SVSFNE
-431 DIQQYLRK
+431 IQQYLRR
-439 LRQELLIPK
+439 LRQELFIPK

-457 LHHTVLEKTGNKQLA
+457 LHHTILSKTGNKQLA
-472 DLVAGIDANQS
+472 DLMTGIDANQS
-483 SSISYCHQN
+483 SSVSYCHQN
-492 IPRLHAQYLDILKS
+492 IPRLHAQYVDILKS
-506 LCTDIVRKYESGVTT
+506 LCADVASTYESCV
-521 SPSDS
+521 PSLPDS
-526 TLYFGSRKA
+526 IIHFGSRKA

-554 QAEDDLISIFNHYNI
+554 QAEDDLIAIYNHYNI
-569 WLWHILLLFTA
+569 WMWHILLLFTA

-616 LIPLCPFLVEEIKK
+616 LIPLCSFLVEEIKK
-630 FLNFLEYFLIQIMM
+630 FLKFLEYFSIQIAMNY
-644 SQPALSEVIQQ
+644 PLLNDVIQQ
-655 IKMSKLPLLGIIQN
+655 IETSKLPLLGIIQN
-669 NDWIPLSPSSVKKFH
+669 NKWTPLRPSTVKDLY
-684 PELGLDHANWHRH
+684 PELGLAHENWHRH
-697 TARAFLTHKVSE
+697 TARAFLTHKFSE

-745 QMKTYFKITGVEVDV
+745 QMKTYFKITGVEAHVI
-760 LTQ
+760 TQ

>member
-1 MEIIVSNN
+1 MSNS
-9 LNEHIDLPAISLRK
+9 LNEYIDLPVISLQK

-33 YERTQHINF
+33 FERTQHINF

-96 INSIAQLPE
+96 INSIAQFSEL
-105 SQTHAKNWNI
+105 QTHAKNWNI

-160 VTEKKYQN
+160 DTEKKYQN
-168 TEEYQRLWNTY
+168 TEEYQRLWSTY
-179 LQDPTLSLEQFIQY
+179 LQDPTLSLEQFIQH

-472 DLVAGIDANQS
+472 DLVTGIDANQS

>member
-1 MEIIVSNN
+1 MSND
-9 LNEHIDLPAISLRK
+9 LNENIDLPVISLQK

-33 YERTQHINF
+33 FERTQHINF

-64 DIDVDFDSQL
+64 DIDVEFDSQL
-74 PTPPVIAF
+74 PTPPVIPF

-90 LPITSY
+90 LSITSY
-96 INSIAQLPE
+96 INSIAQLPA
-105 SQTHAKNWNI
+105 SHTHAKNWNI

-141 HFNTIKRL
+141 HLNTVKRL
-149 FQRFRNANKNL
+149 FQRFRTANKNL
-160 VTEKKYQN
+160 DTEKKYQN
-168 TEEYQRLWNTY
+168 TKEYQRLWSTY
-179 LQDPTLSLEQFIQY
+179 LQDPTQSLERFIQH
-193 LITLDKD
+193 LITLDTA

-213 RVTFNYVLKNKA
+213 RITFNYVLKNKA
-225 KIARASIGTQLQHQ
+225 KIARASIDTQLQHQ

-247 EESVE
+247 EESIE
-252 IKKSAKSKAL
+252 IKKGASPKAL
-262 NIETLIDEPV
+262 SIETLIDEPLH
-272 SRQIVVN
+272 RQIVVN
-279 PTHVTPLAAHSETI
+279 PTQVTPLAAHSETSQNYI
-293 QSYVLPLVAKHIQR
+293 LPLVAKHIQR

-345 LILAF
+345 LMLAF

-355 VNEWLYIESKRAK
+355 VNEWLYIQKSKRAK
-368 KLNNRQELLHKN
+368 KLNNRQKLIYKN
-380 DQFFLRSK
+380 DQFFLNSH
-388 FNIFENRNFK
+388 FNVFENRNFE
-398 YSDSLLNQT
+398 YSDNLLNQT

-421 LRKMD
+421 LRKME
-426 SVSID
+426 SVSFNE
-431 DIQQYLRK
+431 IQQYLRR
-439 LRQELLIPK
+439 LRQELFIPK

-457 LHHTVLEKTGNKQLA
+457 LHHTILSKTGNKQLA
-472 DLVAGIDANQS
+472 DLMTGIDANQS
-483 SSISYCHQN
+483 SSVSYCHQN
-492 IPRLHAQYLDILKS
+492 IPRLHAQYVDILKS
-506 LCTDIVRKYESGVTT
+506 LCADVASTYESCV
-521 SPSDS
+521 PSLPDS
-526 TLYFGSRKA
+526 IIHFGSRKA

-554 QAEDDLISIFNHYNI
+554 QAEDDLIAIYNHYNI
-569 WLWHILLLFTA
+569 WMWHILLLFTA

-616 LIPLCPFLVEEIKK
+616 LIPLCPFLVEEIRK
-630 FLNFLEYFLIQIMM
+630 FLHFLESFSTQILI
-644 SQPALSEVIQQ
+644 SQPALSDVIQQ

-669 NDWIPLSPSSVKKFH
+669 NDWIPLRPSLVKKFH

-697 TARAFLTHKVSE
+697 TARAFLTYRSAE

-722 QEAAHPFSSLSLS
+722 QEAAHPLSSLSLF
-735 QFSKIADVLE
+735 QFSKIANVLE
-745 QMKTYFKITGVEVDV
+745 QMKTYFKITGIEVDV

>member
-1 MEIIVSNN
+1 MSND
-9 LNEHIDLPAISLRK
+9 LNENIDLPVISLQK

-33 YERTQHINF
+33 FERTQHINF

-64 DIDVDFDSQL
+64 DIDVEFDSQL
-74 PTPPVIAF
+74 PTPPVIPF

-90 LPITSY
+90 LSITSY
-96 INSIAQLPE
+96 INSIAQLPA
-105 SQTHAKNWNI
+105 SHTHAKNWNI

-141 HFNTIKRL
+141 HLNTVKRL
-149 FQRFRNANKNL
+149 FQRFRTANKNL
-160 VTEKKYQN
+160 DTEKKYQN
-168 TEEYQRLWNTY
+168 TKEYQRLWSTY
-179 LQDPTLSLEQFIQY
+179 LQDPTQSLERFIQH
-193 LITLDKD
+193 LITLDTA

-213 RVTFNYVLKNKA
+213 RITFNYVLKNKA
-225 KIARASIGTQLQHQ
+225 KIARASIDTQLQHQ

-247 EESVE
+247 EESIE
-252 IKKSAKSKAL
+252 IKKGASPKAL
-262 NIETLIDEPV
+262 SIETLIDEPLH
-272 SRQIVVN
+272 RQIVVN
-279 PTHVTPLAAHSETI
+279 PTQVTPLAAHSETSQNYI
-293 QSYVLPLVAKHIQR
+293 LPLVAKHIQR

-320 PSSVNHL
+320 PSSMNHL

-345 LILAF
+345 LMLAF

-355 VNEWLYIESKRAK
+355 VNEWLYIQKSKRAK
-368 KLNNRQELLHKN
+368 KLNNRQKLIYKN
-380 DQFFLRSK
+380 DQFFLNSH
-388 FNIFENRNFK
+388 FNVFENRNFE
-398 YSDSLLNQT
+398 YSDNLLNQT

-421 LRKMD
+421 LRKME
-426 SVSID
+426 SVSFNE
-431 DIQQYLRK
+431 IQQYLRR
-439 LRQELLIPK
+439 LRQELFIPK

-457 LHHTVLEKTGNKQLA
+457 LHHTILSKTGNKQLA
-472 DLVAGIDANQS
+472 DLMTGIDANQS
-483 SSISYCHQN
+483 SSVSYCHQN
-492 IPRLHAQYLDILKS
+492 IPRLHAQYVDILKS
-506 LCTDIVRKYESGVTT
+506 LCADVASTYESCV
-521 SPSDS
+521 PSLPDS
-526 TLYFGSRKA
+526 IIYFGSRKA

-554 QAEDDLISIFNHYNI
+554 QAEDDLIAIYNHYNI
-569 WLWHILLLFTA
+569 WMWHILLLFTA

-616 LIPLCPFLVEEIKK
+616 LIPLCPFLVEEIRK
-630 FLNFLEYFLIQIMM
+630 FLHFLESFSTQILI
-644 SQPALSEVIQQ
+644 SQPALSDVIQQ

-669 NDWIPLSPSSVKKFH
+669 NDWIPLRPSLVKKFH

-697 TARAFLTHKVSE
+697 TARAFLTYRSAE

-722 QEAAHPFSSLSLS
+722 QEAAHPLSSLSLF
-735 QFSKIADVLE
+735 QFSKIANVLE
-745 QMKTYFKITGVEVDV
+745 QMKTYFKITGIEVDV

>member
-1 MEIIVSNN
+1 MSNN

-327 LKRLH
+327 LKRLQ

>member
-1 MEIIVSNN
+1 MSKS
-9 LNEHIDLPAISLRK
+9 LNEDIDLPIISLKK
-23 TLEKLFGDEQ
+23 TIEKLFGDEQ
-33 YERTQHINF
+33 FEREQHINF
-42 VVKLLSSQQ
+42 VIKLLSSQQ
-51 TDNFLVGL
+51 ADNFLDGL

-64 DIDVDFDSQL
+64 NVDVEFQSNL
-74 PTPPVIAF
+74 PKPSIISF
-82 TKKVKISD
+82 SKKVKISD

-96 INSIAQLPE
+96 INSISQLSE
-105 SQTHAKNWNI
+105 SQTHAQHWNI

-141 HFNTIKRL
+141 HFNTVKRL
-149 FQRFRNANKNL
+149 FQRFRTANKNL
-160 VTEKKYQN
+160 DIEKQYQN
-168 TEEYQRLWNTY
+168 TEEYQRLWDIY
-179 LQDPTLSLEQFIQY
+179 LQDPTLSLEQFIQH
-193 LITLDKD
+193 LITLGTD

-213 RVTFNYVLKNKA
+213 RITFNYVLKNKA
-225 KIARASIGTQLQHQ
+225 KIARASIDTQLQHQ
-239 FLDEEQFI
+239 FLDEEQLI
-247 EESVE
+247 EESIE
-252 IKKSAKSKAL
+252 IKKGAKSKAL
-262 NIETLIDEPV
+262 NIETLIDEPID
-272 SRQIVVN
+272 RQIVAN
-279 PTHVTPLAAHSETI
+279 PTHVTPLAAYSETS

-307 KEHLLTSSSFFPN
+307 KEHLLTSSSLFPN

-327 LKRLH
+327 LTKLH
-332 VDYSEHQNKSALI
+332 ADYAEQQNKNALI
-345 LILAF
+345 LMLAF

-355 VNEWLYIESKRAK
+355 VNEWLYIQSKRAK
-368 KLNNRQELLHKN
+368 NLNRRQKLIHRN
-380 DQFFLRSK
+380 DQFFLSSK
-388 FNIFENRNFK
+388 FNVFENRDFE
-398 YSDSLLNQT
+398 YSGSLLNQT

-414 PNLFIED
+414 PNILITD
-421 LRKMD
+421 LRNMK
-426 SVSID
+426 SVNFD

-448 LSVVKVSSL
+448 LSVLKVSSL
-457 LHHTVLEKTGNKQLA
+457 LHHTVLAKTGNKQLA
-472 DLVAGIDANQS
+472 DLVTGIDANQS

-492 IPRLHAQYLDILKS
+492 IPRLHTQYIDILKS
-506 LCTDIVRKYESGVTT
+506 LCANVASTYESCV
-521 SPSDS
+521 PSLPDS
-526 TLYFGSRKA
+526 ITHFGSRKA
-535 PKPQVIT
+535 PKLQVIK

-554 QAEDDLISIFNHYNI
+554 QAEDELISIFNHYNI
-569 WLWHILLLFTA
+569 WMWHILLLFTA

-616 LIPLCPFLVEEIKK
+616 LLPLCPFLVEEVKK
-630 FLNFLEYFLIQIMM
+630 YLKFLEYFSTQIMM
-644 SQPALSEVIQQ
+644 SQPALSDVIQQ
-655 IKMSKLPLLGIIQN
+655 IEASQLPLLGIIQN
-669 NDWIPLSPSSVKKFH
+669 NEWLPLSPSRVKDFH

-745 QMKTYFKITGVEVDV
+745 QMKDQFKISGIEVHV
-760 LTQ
+760 IIQ

>member
-1 MEIIVSNN
+1 MSND
-9 LNEHIDLPAISLRK
+9 LNEHFDLPMVSIKK
-23 TLEKLFGDEQ
+23 TIEKLFGDEQ
-33 YERTQHINF
+33 FERAQHINF
-42 VVKLLSSQQ
+42 VIELLSSQQ
-51 TDNFLVGL
+51 TDNCLDGL
-59 NLDYF
+59 NLDCF
-64 DIDVDFDSQL
+64 DIDVEFDSQL
-74 PTPPVIAF
+74 PTPPVIPF

-96 INSIAQLPE
+96 INSIAQLPA
-105 SQTHAKNWNI
+105 SHTHAKNWNI
-115 LVLKAAIYLIA
+115 LVLKVAIYLIA

-141 HFNTIKRL
+141 HLNTVKRL
-149 FQRFRNANKNL
+149 FQRFRTANKNL
-160 VTEKKYQN
+160 DTEKKYQN

-179 LQDPTLSLEQFIQY
+179 LQDLTLSLEQFIQH

-225 KIARASIGTQLQHQ
+225 KIARASIDTQLQHQ

-247 EESVE
+247 EESIE
-252 IKKSAKSKAL
+252 IRKGAKSKAL

-426 SVSID
+426 SVSIN

-472 DLVAGIDANQS
+472 DLVTGIDANQS

>member
-1 MEIIVSNN
+1 MSND
-9 LNEHIDLPAISLRK
+9 LNEHFDLPMISIKR
-23 TLEKLFGDEQ
+23 TIEKLFGDEQ
-33 YERTQHINF
+33 FERAQHINF
-42 VVKLLSSQQ
+42 VIELLSSQQ
-51 TDNFLVGL
+51 TDNCLDGL
-59 NLDYF
+59 NLDCF
-64 DIDVDFDSQL
+64 DIDVEFQSNL
-74 PTPPVIAF
+74 PKPSVISF
-82 TKKVKISD
+82 NKKVKISD

-96 INSIAQLPE
+96 INSISQLSE

-126 LPELKPEL
+126 LPELKPDL
-134 FKQAHTE
+134 FKQAHAE
-141 HFNTIKRL
+141 HVNTVKCL
-149 FQRFRNANKNL
+149 FQRFRTAIKNL
-160 VTEKKYQN
+160 DTEKKYHN
-168 TEEYQRLWNTY
+168 TEEYKRLWNVY
-179 LQDPTLSLEQFIQY
+179 LKDPTLSLEQFIQH
-193 LITLDKD
+193 LITLDTD

-213 RVTFNYVLKNKA
+213 RITFNYILKNKA
-225 KIARASIGTQLQHQ
+225 KIARASIDTQLQHQ

-247 EESVE
+247 EESIE
-252 IKKSAKSKAL
+252 IKKGASPKAL
-262 NIETLIDEPV
+262 SIETLIDEPLH
-272 SRQIVVN
+272 RQIVVN
-279 PTHVTPLAAHSETI
+279 PTDVTPLAAHSETSQNYI
-293 QSYVLPLVAKHIQR
+293 LPLVAKHIQR

-345 LILAF
+345 LMLAF

-355 VNEWLYIESKRAK
+355 VNEWLYIQSKRAK
-368 KLNNRQELLHKN
+368 KLNNRQKLIYKN
-380 DQFFLRSK
+380 DQVFLNSH
-388 FNIFENRNFK
+388 FNVFENRNFE
-398 YSDSLLNQT
+398 YSDNLLNQT

-426 SVSID
+426 SVSFD

-457 LHHTVLEKTGNKQLA
+457 LHHTVLAKTGNKQLA
-472 DLVAGIDANQS
+472 DLITGIDANQS
-483 SSISYCHQN
+483 SSVSYCHQN
-492 IPRLHAQYLDILKS
+492 IPRLHKQYIDILKS
-506 LCTDIVRKYESGVTT
+506 LCADVASTYESCI
-521 SPSDS
+521 PSLPDLI
-526 TLYFGSRKA
+526 THFGSRKA

-554 QAEDDLISIFNHYNI
+554 QAEDDLIAIYNHYNI
-569 WLWHILLLFTA
+569 WMWHILLLFTA

-616 LIPLCPFLVEEIKK
+616 LIPLCSFLVEEIKK
-630 FLNFLEYFLIQIMM
+630 FLKFLEYFSTQIMM
-644 SQPALSEVIQQ
+644 SHPALNDVIQQ
-655 IKMSKLPLLGIIQN
+655 IEASKLPFLGINQ
-669 NDWIPLSPSSVKKFH
+669 DDEWKPLSPSTVKDFH

-697 TARAFLTHKVSE
+697 TARAFLTHKITE

-735 QFSKIADVLE
+735 QFSKIANVLE
-745 QMKTYFKITGVEVDV
+745 QMKDQFKISGIEVHV
-760 LTQ
+760 IIQ

>member
-1 MEIIVSNN
+1 MSND
-9 LNEHIDLPAISLRK
+9 LNEHFDLPMISIKR
-23 TLEKLFGDEQ
+23 TIEKLFGDEQ
-33 YERTQHINF
+33 FERAQHINF
-42 VVKLLSSQQ
+42 VIELLSSQQ
-51 TDNFLVGL
+51 TDNCLDGL
-59 NLDYF
+59 NLDCF
-64 DIDVDFDSQL
+64 DIDVEFQSNL
-74 PTPPVIAF
+74 PKPSVISF
-82 TKKVKISD
+82 NKKVKISD

-96 INSIAQLPE
+96 VNSISQLSE

-126 LPELKPEL
+126 LPELKPDL
-134 FKQAHTE
+134 FKQAHAE
-141 HFNTIKRL
+141 HFNTVKRL
-149 FQRFRNANKNL
+149 FQRFRTANKNL
-160 VTEKKYQN
+160 DTEKKYHN
-168 TEEYQRLWNTY
+168 TEEYKRLWNVY
-179 LQDPTLSLEQFIQY
+179 LKDLTLSLEQFIQH
-193 LITLDKD
+193 LITLDTD

-213 RVTFNYVLKNKA
+213 RITFNYILKNKA
-225 KIARASIGTQLQHQ
+225 KIARASIDTQLQHQ

-247 EESVE
+247 EESIE
-252 IKKSAKSKAL
+252 IKKGASPKAL
-262 NIETLIDEPV
+262 SIETLIDKPIN
-272 SRQIVVN
+272 RQIVVN
-279 PTHVTPLAAHSETI
+279 PTDVTPLAAHSETS
-293 QSYVLPLVAKHIQR
+293 QNYVLPLVAKHIQR

-345 LILAF
+345 LMLAF

-355 VNEWLYIESKRAK
+355 VNEWLYIQSKRAK
-368 KLNNRQELLHKN
+368 NLNNRQKLIYKN
-380 DQFFLRSK
+380 DQFFLNSH
-388 FNIFENRNFK
+388 FNVFENRNFE
-398 YSDSLLNQT
+398 YSTSLLNQT

-426 SVSID
+426 SVSFD

-448 LSVVKVSSL
+448 LSVIKVSSL
-457 LHHTVLEKTGNKQLA
+457 LHHTVLAKTGNKQLA
-472 DLVAGIDANQS
+472 DLITGIDANQS

-492 IPRLHAQYLDILKS
+492 IPRLHAQYVDILKS
-506 LCTDIVRKYESGVTT
+506 LCADIASTYESCVP
-521 SPSDS
+521 SPPDS
-526 TLYFGSRKA
+526 IIHFGSRKA
-535 PKPQVIT
+535 PKPQIIT

-605 KEVGGRNGFGR
+605 KEAGGRNGFGR
-616 LIPLCPFLVEEIKK
+616 LIPLCSFLVEEIKK
-630 FLNFLEYFLIQIMM
+630 FLKFLEYFSTQIMM
-644 SQPALSEVIQQ
+644 SHPALSDAIQQ
-655 IKMSKLPLLGIIQN
+655 IEASKLPFLGIIQN
-669 NDWIPLSPSSVKKFH
+669 DEWKPLSHSTVKNFH
-684 PELGLDHANWHRH
+684 PELGLAHENWHRH
-697 TARAFLTHKVSE
+697 TARAFLTHKFSE

-745 QMKTYFKITGVEVDV
+745 QMKTYFKITGVEAHVI
-760 LTQ
+760 TQ

>member
-1 MEIIVSNN
+1 MEIIVSND
-9 LNEHIDLPAISLRK
+9 LNENIDLPVISLQK

-33 YERTQHINF
+33 FERTQHINF

-51 TDNFLVGL
+51 TDNFLDGL

-64 DIDVDFDSQL
+64 NVDVEFQSNL
-74 PTPPVIAF
+74 PKPSLISF
-82 TKKVKISD
+82 SKKVKISN

-96 INSIAQLPE
+96 INSVAQLSA
-105 SQTHAKNWNI
+105 SQTHAQHWNI

-141 HFNTIKRL
+141 HFNTVKRL
-149 FQRFRNANKNL
+149 FQRFRTANKNL
-160 VTEKKYQN
+160 DTEKKYQN
-168 TEEYQRLWNTY
+168 TKEYQRLWSTY
-179 LQDPTLSLEQFIQY
+179 LQDPTQSLERFIQH
-193 LITLDKD
+193 LITLDTA

-213 RVTFNYVLKNKA
+213 RITFNYVLKNKA
-225 KIARASIGTQLQHQ
+225 KIARASIDTQLEHQ

-247 EESVE
+247 EESIE
-252 IKKSAKSKAL
+252 IKKGASPKAL
-262 NIETLIDEPV
+262 SIETLIDEPLH
-272 SRQIVVN
+272 RQIVVN
-279 PTHVTPLAAHSETI
+279 PTQATPLAAHSETSQNYI
-293 QSYVLPLVAKHIQR
+293 LPLVAKHIQR

-320 PSSVNHL
+320 PSSMNHL

-345 LILAF
+345 LMLAF

-355 VNEWLYIESKRAK
+355 VNEWLYIQKSKRAK
-368 KLNNRQELLHKN
+368 KLNNRQKLIYKN
-380 DQFFLRSK
+380 DQFFLNSH
-388 FNIFENRNFK
+388 FNVFENRNFE
-398 YSDSLLNQT
+398 YSDNLLNQT

-421 LRKMD
+421 LRKME
-426 SVSID
+426 SVSFNE
-431 DIQQYLRK
+431 IQQYLRR
-439 LRQELLIPK
+439 LRQELFIPK

-457 LHHTVLEKTGNKQLA
+457 LHHTILSKTGNKQLA
-472 DLVAGIDANQS
+472 DLMTGIDANQS
-483 SSISYCHQN
+483 SSVSYCHQN
-492 IPRLHAQYLDILKS
+492 IPRLHAQYVDILKS
-506 LCTDIVRKYESGVTT
+506 LCADVASTYESCV
-521 SPSDS
+521 PSLPDS
-526 TLYFGSRKA
+526 IIHFGSRKA

-554 QAEDDLISIFNHYNI
+554 QAEDDLIAIYNHYNI
-569 WLWHILLLFTA
+569 WMWHILLLFTA

-616 LIPLCPFLVEEIKK
+616 LIPLCSFLVEEIKK
-630 FLNFLEYFLIQIMM
+630 FLKFLEYFSIQIAMNY
-644 SQPALSEVIQQ
+644 PLLNDVIQQ
-655 IKMSKLPLLGIIQN
+655 IETSKLPLLGIIQN
-669 NDWIPLSPSSVKKFH
+669 NKWTPLRPSTVKDLY
-684 PELGLDHANWHRH
+684 PELGLAHENWHRH
-697 TARAFLTHKVSE
+697 TARAFLTHKFSE

-745 QMKTYFKITGVEVDV
+745 QMKTYFKITGVEAHVI
-760 LTQ
+760 TQ

>member
-1 MEIIVSNN
+1 MSEYNPNHQNAADIPRVS
-9 LNEHIDLPAISLRK
+9 LK
-23 TLEKLFGDEQ
+23 QTLEKLFGNEQ
-33 YERTQHINF
+33 FNRAEHIQYIAD
-42 VVKLLSSQQ
+42 VLVSQP
-51 TDNFLVGL
+51 TDQYLEGL
-59 NLDYF
+59 NLDLL
-64 DIDVDFDSQL
+64 DFDLQTNSVVARPAAL
-74 PTPPVIAF
+74 VSSRKHTVSATPV
-82 TKKVKISD
+82 TWYV
-90 LPITSY
+90 
-96 INSIAQLPE
+96 NSIAQL
-105 SQTHAKNWNI
+105 AKSEENALTWNI

-141 HFNTIKRL
+141 HFNTVKRL
-149 FQRFRNANKNL
+149 FQRFRTANKNL
-160 VTEKKYQN
+160 DTEKKYQN
-168 TEEYQRLWNTY
+168 TEEYQRLWSTY
-179 LQDPTLSLEQFIQY
+179 LQDPTQSLEQFIQH
-193 LITLDKD
+193 LITLDTD

-213 RVTFNYVLKNKA
+213 RITFNYILKNKA
-225 KIARASIGTQLQHQ
+225 KIARASIDTQLQHQ

-247 EESVE
+247 EESIE
-252 IKKSAKSKAL
+252 IKKGASPKAL
-262 NIETLIDEPV
+262 SIETLIDKPIN
-272 SRQIVVN
+272 RQIVVN
-279 PTHVTPLAAHSETI
+279 PTDVTPLAAHSETS

-345 LILAF
+345 LMLAF

-355 VNEWLYIESKRAK
+355 VNEWLYIQSKRAK
-368 KLNNRQELLHKN
+368 NLNNRQKLIHKN
-380 DQFFLRSK
+380 DQFFLNSH
-388 FNIFENRNFK
+388 FNVFENRDFE
-398 YSDSLLNQT
+398 YSTSLLNQT

-426 SVSID
+426 SVSFD

-457 LHHTVLEKTGNKQLA
+457 LHHTVLAKTGNKQLA
-472 DLVAGIDANQS
+472 DLITGIDANQS

-492 IPRLHAQYLDILKS
+492 IPRLHAQYIDILKS
-506 LCTDIVRKYESGVTT
+506 LCADVASTYESCVR
-521 SPSDS
+521 SLPDS
-526 TLYFGSRKA
+526 ITHFGSRKA

-616 LIPLCPFLVEEIKK
+616 LIPLCSFLVEEIKK
-630 FLNFLEYFLIQIMM
+630 FLKFLEYFSTQIMM
-644 SQPALSEVIQQ
+644 SHPALSDVIQQ
-655 IKMSKLPLLGIIQN
+655 IETSKLPLLGIIQN
-669 NDWIPLSPSSVKKFH
+669 NKWTPLRPYTVKNFH

-697 TARAFLTHKVSE
+697 TARAFLTHKITE

-735 QFSKIADVLE
+735 QFSKIANVLE
-745 QMKTYFKITGVEVDV
+745 QMKDQFKISGIEVNV
-760 LTQ
+760 ITQ

>member
-1 MEIIVSNN
+1 MSEYNPNHQNAADIPRVS
-9 LNEHIDLPAISLRK
+9 LK
-23 TLEKLFGDEQ
+23 QTLEKLFGNEQ
-33 YERTQHINF
+33 FNRAEHIQYIAD
-42 VVKLLSSQQ
+42 LLTLHP
-51 TDNFLVGL
+51 TDQYLKEL
-59 NLDYF
+59 NLDLL
-64 DIDVDFDSQL
+64 DFDLQTNSVVARPAAL
-74 PTPPVIAF
+74 VSSRKHTVSATPV
-82 TKKVKISD
+82 TWYV
-90 LPITSY
+90 
-96 INSIAQLPE
+96 NSIAQL
-105 SQTHAKNWNI
+105 AKSEENALTWNI

-126 LPELKPEL
+126 LPELKPDL
-134 FKQAHTE
+134 FKQAHAE
-141 HFNTIKRL
+141 HFNTVKRL
-149 FQRFRNANKNL
+149 FQRFRTANKNL
-160 VTEKKYQN
+160 DTEKKYHN
-168 TEEYQRLWNTY
+168 TEEYKRLWNVY
-179 LQDPTLSLEQFIQY
+179 LKDLTLSLEQFIQH
-193 LITLDKD
+193 LITLDTD

-213 RVTFNYVLKNKA
+213 RITFNYVLKNKA
-225 KIARASIGTQLQHQ
+225 KIARASIDTQLQHQ

-247 EESVE
+247 EESIE
-252 IKKSAKSKAL
+252 IKKGAKSKAL
-262 NIETLIDEPV
+262 NIETLIDEPIN
-272 SRQIVVN
+272 RQIVVN
-279 PTHVTPLAAHSETI
+279 PTDVTPLAAHSETS

-345 LILAF
+345 LMLAF

-355 VNEWLYIESKRAK
+355 VNEWLYIQSKRAK
-368 KLNNRQELLHKN
+368 NLNNRQKLIHKN
-380 DQFFLRSK
+380 DQFFLSSK
-388 FNIFENRNFK
+388 FNVFENRDFE
-398 YSDSLLNQT
+398 YSKSLLNQT

-426 SVSID
+426 SVSFD

-457 LHHTVLEKTGNKQLA
+457 LHHTVLAKTGNKQLA
-472 DLVAGIDANQS
+472 DLITGIDANQS
-483 SSISYCHQN
+483 SSVSYCHQN
-492 IPRLHAQYLDILKS
+492 IPRLHAQYVDILKS
-506 LCTDIVRKYESGVTT
+506 LCADVSNTYESCV
-521 SPSDS
+521 PSLPDS
-526 TLYFGSRKA
+526 IIHFGSRKA

-554 QAEDDLISIFNHYNI
+554 QAEDDLIAIYNHYNI
-569 WLWHILLLFTA
+569 WMWHILLLFTA

-616 LIPLCPFLVEEIKK
+616 LIPLCSFLVEEIKK
-630 FLNFLEYFLIQIMM
+630 FLKFLEYFSTQIIM
-644 SQPALSEVIQQ
+644 SHPALSDVIQQ
-655 IKMSKLPLLGIIQN
+655 IEASKLPFLGIIQ
-669 NDWIPLSPSSVKKFH
+669 DDEWKPLSPSTVKDFH

-697 TARAFLTHKVSE
+697 TARAFLTHKITE

-735 QFSKIADVLE
+735 QFSKIANVLE
-745 QMKTYFKITGVEVDV
+745 QMKDQFKISGIEVNV
-760 LTQ
+760 IIQ

>member
-1 MEIIVSNN
+1 MSND
-9 LNEHIDLPAISLRK
+9 LNEHFDLPMISIKR
-23 TLEKLFGDEQ
+23 TIEKLFGDEQ
-33 YERTQHINF
+33 FERAQHINF
-42 VVKLLSSQQ
+42 VIELLSSQQ
-51 TDNFLVGL
+51 TDNCLDGL
-59 NLDYF
+59 NLDCF
-64 DIDVDFDSQL
+64 DIDVEFQSNL
-74 PTPPVIAF
+74 PKPSVISF
-82 TKKVKISD
+82 NKKVKISD

-96 INSIAQLPE
+96 VNSISQLSE

-126 LPELKPEL
+126 LPELKPDL
-134 FKQAHTE
+134 FKQAHAE
-141 HFNTIKRL
+141 HFNTVKRL
-149 FQRFRNANKNL
+149 FQRFRTANKNL
-160 VTEKKYQN
+160 DTEKKYHN
-168 TEEYQRLWNTY
+168 TEEYKRLWNVY
-179 LQDPTLSLEQFIQY
+179 LKDLTLSLEQFIQH
-193 LITLDKD
+193 LITLDTD

-213 RVTFNYVLKNKA
+213 RITFNYILKNKA
-225 KIARASIGTQLQHQ
+225 KIARASVDTQLQHQ

-247 EESVE
+247 EESIE
-252 IKKSAKSKAL
+252 IKKGASPKAL
-262 NIETLIDEPV
+262 SIETLIDKPIN
-272 SRQIVVN
+272 RQIVVN
-279 PTHVTPLAAHSETI
+279 PTDVTPLAAHSETS
-293 QSYVLPLVAKHIQR
+293 QNYVLPLVAKHIQR

-332 VDYSEHQNKSALI
+332 VGYSEHQNKSALI
-345 LILAF
+345 LMLAF

-355 VNEWLYIESKRAK
+355 VNEWLYIQSKRAK
-368 KLNNRQELLHKN
+368 NLNNRQKLIHKN
-380 DQFFLRSK
+380 DQFFLSSK
-388 FNIFENRNFK
+388 FNVFENRDFE
-398 YSDSLLNQT
+398 YSKSLLNQT

-426 SVSID
+426 SVSFE

-457 LHHTVLEKTGNKQLA
+457 LHHTVLAKTGNKQLA
-472 DLVAGIDANQS
+472 DLITGIDANQS
-483 SSISYCHQN
+483 SSVSYCHQN
-492 IPRLHAQYLDILKS
+492 IPQLHAQYVDILKS
-506 LCTDIVRKYESGVTT
+506 LCADVANTYESCVR
-521 SPSDS
+521 SLPDS
-526 TLYFGSRKA
+526 ITHFGSRKA

-616 LIPLCPFLVEEIKK
+616 LIPLCSFLVEEIKK
-630 FLNFLEYFLIQIMM
+630 FLKFLEYFSTQIMM
-644 SQPALSEVIQQ
+644 SHPALSDVIQQ
-655 IKMSKLPLLGIIQN
+655 IEASKLPFLGIIQN
-669 NDWIPLSPSSVKKFH
+669 DEWKPLSPSTVKDFH
-684 PELGLDHANWHRH
+684 PELGLDHENWHRH
-697 TARAFLTHKVSE
+697 TARAFLTHKFSE

-745 QMKTYFKITGVEVDV
+745 QMKTYFKITGVEAHVI
-760 LTQ
+760 TQ

>member
-1 MEIIVSNN
+1 MELKGLTELIEN
-9 LNEHIDLPAISLRK
+9 IDLPVISLQK
-23 TLEKLFGDEQ
+23 TIEKLFGDEQ
-33 YERTQHINF
+33 YERAQHINF
-42 VVKLLSSQQ
+42 VNGLISSQQ
-51 TDNFLVGL
+51 TDKFLNGL
-59 NLDYF
+59 NLNYF
-64 DIDVDFDSQL
+64 DIDIAFDSQL
-74 PTPPVIAF
+74 PTPTIITF

-105 SQTHAKNWNI
+105 AHTHAKNWNI

-126 LPELKPEL
+126 LPELKPKL

-149 FQRFRNANKNL
+149 FQRFRTANKHLDSGKNF
-160 VTEKKYQN
+160 YN
-168 TEEYQRLWNTY
+168 TTNYLRLWNDY
-179 LQDPTLSLEQFIQY
+179 LQDPIFSLEEFIQH
-193 LITLDKD
+193 LITLDMG
-200 ELPEFDR
+200 ELPDFDR

-213 RVTFNYVLKNKA
+213 RITFSYVLKNKA
-225 KIARASIGTQLQHQ
+225 KIARASIDTQLQHQ

-247 EESVE
+247 EESIE
-252 IKKSAKSKAL
+252 IKKGARSKAL
-262 NIETLIDEPV
+262 NIETLIDEPM
-272 SRQIVVN
+272 SRQIAVN
-279 PTHVTPLAAHSETI
+279 PTHVTPLAAHSETS
-293 QSYVLPLVAKHIQR
+293 QSYILPLVAKHIQR

-320 PSSVNHL
+320 PSSMNHL
-327 LKRLH
+327 LTKLH
-332 VDYSEHQNKSALI
+332 ADYSKQQNKSALI
-345 LILAF
+345 LMLAF

-355 VNEWLYIESKRAK
+355 VSEWLYIQSKRAK
-368 KLNNRQELLHKN
+368 NLNNRQKLINKN
-380 DQFFLRSK
+380 DQFFLSSK
-388 FNIFENRNFK
+388 FNVFENRGFE

-431 DIQQYLRK
+431 DIQQYLCK

-448 LSVVKVSSL
+448 LSIVKVSSL
-457 LHHTVLEKTGNKQLA
+457 LHHTVLSQTGNKQLA
-472 DLVAGIDANQS
+472 DLITGIDANQS
-483 SSISYCHQN
+483 SSISYSHHKL
-492 IPRLHAQYLDILKS
+492 PRLHAQYIDTIKS
-506 LCTDIVRKYESGVTT
+506 LCANVANIYESYVP
-521 SPSDS
+521 SLSDS
-526 TLYFGSRKA
+526 VSYFGSRKA
-535 PKPQVIT
+535 PKPHVIT

-591 KNFNLKRQILMVSD
+591 KSFNFNRKILMVSD
-605 KEVGGRNGFGR
+605 KEVGGRTGFGR
-616 LIPLCPFLVEEIKK
+616 LIPLCT
-630 FLNFLEYFLIQIMM
+630 FLIEEVKKYLQFSDYFSNQIMM
-644 SQPALSEVIQQ
+644 NESKLSDVIKQ
-655 IKMSKLPLLGIIQN
+655 IKISQLPLLGIIQ
-669 NDWIPLSPSSVKKFH
+669 DGEWKPLSPSTVRKFQ
-684 PELGLDHANWHRH
+684 PELGLNHANWHRH
-697 TARAFLTHKVSE
+697 TARAFLTDKVSE

-745 QMKTYFKITGVEVDV
+745 QMKDQFNIAGIEVHV

>member
-1 MEIIVSNN
+1 MSND
-9 LNEHIDLPAISLRK
+9 LNEHFDLPMISIKR
-23 TLEKLFGDEQ
+23 TIEKLFGDEQ
-33 YERTQHINF
+33 FERAQHINF
-42 VVKLLSSQQ
+42 VIELLSSQQ
-51 TDNFLVGL
+51 TDNYLDGL
-59 NLDYF
+59 NLDCF
-64 DIDVDFDSQL
+64 DIDVEFQSNL
-74 PTPPVIAF
+74 PKPSVISF
-82 TKKVKISD
+82 SKKVKISD

-96 INSIAQLPE
+96 VNSISQLSE

-126 LPELKPEL
+126 LPELKPDL
-134 FKQAHTE
+134 FKQAHAE
-141 HFNTIKRL
+141 HFNTVKRL
-149 FQRFRNANKNL
+149 FQRFRTANKNL
-160 VTEKKYQN
+160 DTEKKYHN
-168 TEEYQRLWNTY
+168 TEEYKRLWNVY
-179 LQDPTLSLEQFIQY
+179 LKDLTLSLEQFIQH
-193 LITLDKD
+193 LITLDTD

-213 RVTFNYVLKNKA
+213 RITFNYVLKNKA
-225 KIARASIGTQLQHQ
+225 KIARASIDTQLQHQ

-247 EESVE
+247 EESIE
-252 IKKSAKSKAL
+252 IKKGAKSKAL

-272 SRQIVVN
+272 DRQIVVD
-279 PTHVTPLAAHSETI
+279 PIRVTPLAAHSETS

-345 LILAF
+345 LMLAF

-355 VNEWLYIESKRAK
+355 VNEWLYIQSKRAK
-368 KLNNRQELLHKN
+368 NLNNRQKLINKN
-380 DQFFLRSK
+380 DQFFLSSK
-388 FNIFENRNFK
+388 FNVFENRDFE
-398 YSDSLLNQT
+398 YSTSLLNQT
-407 IYLDIPI
+407 IYLDIPV

-426 SVSID
+426 SVSFD

-457 LHHTVLEKTGNKQLA
+457 LHHTVLAKTGNKQLA
-472 DLVAGIDANQS
+472 DLITGIDANQS

-492 IPRLHAQYLDILKS
+492 IPRLHAQYVDILKS
-506 LCTDIVRKYESGVTT
+506 LCADIASTYESCVP
-521 SPSDS
+521 SPPDS
-526 TLYFGSRKA
+526 IIHFGSRKA
-535 PKPQVIT
+535 PKPQIIT

-554 QAEDDLISIFNHYNI
+554 QAEDDLIAIYNHYNI
-569 WLWHILLLFTA
+569 WMWHILLLFTA

-591 KNFNLKRQILMVSD
+591 KSFNLKRQILMVSD
-605 KEVGGRNGFGR
+605 KETGGRNGFGR
-616 LIPLCPFLVEEIKK
+616 LIPLCSFLVEEIKK
-630 FLNFLEYFLIQIMM
+630 FLKFLEYFSIQIMM
-644 SQPALSEVIQQ
+644 SHPALSDAIQQ
-655 IKMSKLPLLGIIQN
+655 IEASKLPLLGIIQ
-669 NDWIPLSPSSVKKFH
+669 DDEWKPLSHSTVKNFH
-684 PELGLDHANWHRH
+684 PELGLAHENWHRH
-697 TARAFLTHKVSE
+697 TARAFLTHKFSE

-745 QMKTYFKITGVEVDV
+745 QMKTYFKITGVEDHVI
-760 LTQ
+760 TQ